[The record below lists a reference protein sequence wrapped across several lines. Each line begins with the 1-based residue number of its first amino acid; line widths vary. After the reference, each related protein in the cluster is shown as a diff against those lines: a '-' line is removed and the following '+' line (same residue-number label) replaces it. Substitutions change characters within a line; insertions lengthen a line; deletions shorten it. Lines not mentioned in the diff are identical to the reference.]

1 MKKQT
6 SIYLSESDN
15 RKLEEIK
22 QKYTIKSNGEM
33 IRILISNE
41 YFHLRQFKKQ

>member
-6 SIYLSESDN
+6 SIYMAESDLA
-15 RKLEEIK
+15 RLEEIK
-22 QKYTIKSNGEM
+22 KKYNIKSTGEM

-41 YFHLRQFKKQ
+41 YFHLRQMKN

>member
-6 SIYLSESDN
+6 VVYMSESD
-15 RKLEEIK
+15 RTKLEEIK
-22 QKYTIKSNGEM
+22 LKYKVTSNGEM

-41 YFHLRQFKKQ
+41 YFHLRQMKN